1 MDEVNYNEKVILP
14 FLEKKCKDLLS
25 LNLVLEAKLLVEQN
39 KGKDSASAFQA
50 EFEQI
55 DNLKLELERK
65 DLQINHI
72 NQEFKTCMDD
82 RSKIIQEKNEL
93 SQKVDQ
99 LQSQLSRE
107 ISIKDSTLA
116 EYRSLKSS
124 CDKEVAD
131 KNEEIRILNSTLV
144 QMQTA
149 LDFKAKELIT
159 LKEEYDALKVQL
171 NTKKSK

>member
-1 MDEVNYNEKVILP
+1 MEEVNYNEKVILP

-39 KGKDSASAFQA
+39 RGKDSASAFQA

-55 DNLKLELERK
+55 DNLKLDLERK

-72 NQEFKTCMDD
+72 NQEFKICMDD

-107 ISIKDSTLA
+107 ISIKDSALA

-124 CDKEVAD
+124 CDKEVVD

-149 LDFKAKELIT
+149 LDFKGKELIT

>member
-1 MDEVNYNEKVILP
+1 
-14 FLEKKCKDLLS
+14 
-25 LNLVLEAKLLVEQN
+25 
-39 KGKDSASAFQA
+39 
-50 EFEQI
+50 
-55 DNLKLELERK
+55 
-65 DLQINHI
+65 
-72 NQEFKTCMDD
+72 MDD
-82 RSKIIQEKNEL
+82 RSKIIQEKNEF

-107 ISIKDSTLA
+107 ISIKDSALA

-149 LDFKAKELIT
+149 LDFKGKELIT